1 MILRDLERG
10 GNLSTAEELRLRL
23 RYFSDGVVLGSQS
36 FVDEIFTALLIE
48 SVKNANLMRL

>member
-23 RYFSDGVVLGSQS
+23 RYFSDGMVLGSRS
-36 FVDEIFTALLIE
+36 FADEIFTALVID
-48 SVKNANLMRL
+48 SVKNANLVRV